1 MLISNPDR
9 VFAFLS
15 VYPEEKEVL
24 YPPLTYLKPMK
35 VKKQSIKGKW
45 VIVAEVEHVYI
56 SHKPH
61 TCTLLDTKTLFQFY
75 ESIKEQ
81 R

>member
-45 VIVAEVEHVYI
+45 VIVAESNMFI
-56 SHKPH
+56 SLTSH
-61 TCTLLDTKTLFQFY
+61 TRALYWTQKLYFSFMNL
-75 ESIKEQ
+75 
-81 R
+81 